1 MPGKQDQEAQSSL
14 PESNRAA
21 AEGIV
26 ERIVYENPE
35 NGFIVA
41 RMRVEGQHDLLTFV
55 GAAIAVSPGET
66 VRIQGDWVDDR
77 KFGKQIRVTEY
88 KTVLPNSIIGIEKY
102 LGSGLIHGI
111 GPAYA
116 ERLIKAFGIE
126 TLKVIDEQPERL
138 TSVDGIGPKRAA
150 QIRDAWSEQRSIQSI
165 MVFLQGHGIGTNQ
178 AVKIYKKYG
187 DGAVAVLRD
196 NPYRLIE
203 DISGIGF
210 AGADAIAGNLGLAT
224 NSPTRIAAG
233 LTHTLHQ
240 MVSEGHVFSERSTL
254 LTKATEL
261 LKLDSEGVAQQLE
274 ELITNKIL
282 VGEGDNVYLQDLF
295 DREAG
300 CAEHLKRLLVSE
312 KEVVTDKVDVAIQWA
327 EKKHSITLS
336 VEQRDALRMS
346 VDAPVMVITGGPGT
360 GKTTLINSILSIF
373 QKKNFSLLLAAPT
386 GRAAKRMET
395 TTGHEART
403 IHRLLEYNPKL
414 HDFTRNELN
423 PLDADVI
430 VIDEMS
436 MVDIALMHNV
446 LKAIPDDARLLL
458 VGDVDQLPSVG
469 PGNVLMDIIA
479 STSVPTV
486 RLKTVFRQAAES
498 GIISNAHRINCGESP
513 KWNDTDC
520 FFVERN
526 EPEAVRDTI
535 LELVTQR
542 IPKKFGFDPMKEIQ
556 VLAPMHRG
564 NAGVTQLNEH
574 LQAAMNPNGQEIP
587 RRGLR
592 VGDKVIQT
600 KNNYELDVYNG
611 DVGKIT
617 LVSEAVKEL
626 HVEFED
632 RTALYSFDDI
642 DNLNLAYAITV
653 HKAQGSEYPALVLP
667 IMSQHYLMLQRN
679 ILYTA
684 ITRGKSLVVLVGE
697 SKALRRALH
706 NTDVTR
712 RNTRLAERLRALA
725 RGDSRAEL

>member
-1 MPGKQDQEAQSSL
+1 MSDSSATTPQDLL
-14 PESNRAA
+14 PESKRAS

-26 ERIVYENPE
+26 ERIVFENPE
-35 NGFIVA
+35 NGFVVA

-55 GAAIAVSPGET
+55 GSAMAISPGET
-66 VRIQGDWVDDR
+66 IQISGEWVDDR
-77 KFGKQIRVTEY
+77 KFGKQIKVIEY
-88 KTVLPNSIIGIEKY
+88 KTVLPNSIVGIEKY

-126 TLKVIDEQPERL
+126 TLRVIDEEPEKLR
-138 TSVDGIGPKRAA
+138 TVEGIGPKRAA
-150 QIRDAWSEQRSIQSI
+150 QIREAWSEQREIQSI
-165 MVFLQGHGIGTNQ
+165 MIFLQGHGVGTNQ
-178 AVKIYKKYG
+178 AVRIYKKYG

-196 NPYRLIE
+196 NPYKLIE
-203 DISGIGF
+203 DITGIGF
-210 AGADAIAGNLGLAT
+210 AGADKIAIDLGLALE
-224 NSPTRIAAG
+224 SSARLAAG
-233 LTHTLHQ
+233 LTFTLQQ
-240 MVSEGHVFSERSTL
+240 MVSEGHVFSEKDAL
-254 LTKATEL
+254 LAKASALLAVDDDLVAREL
-261 LKLDSEGVAQQLE
+261 AEMIHNDS
-274 ELITNKIL
+274 LIA
-282 VGEGDNVYLQDLF
+282 EDNDIFLHDLHE
-295 DREAG
+295 RETG
-300 CAEHLKRLLVSE
+300 CADHLRRLLNAE
-312 KEVVTDKVDVAIQWA
+312 KEEVTDKPDVAIKWV

-336 VEQRDALRMS
+336 DEQRDALKMS
-346 VDAPVMVITGGPGT
+346 VDNPVTVITGGPGT
-360 GKTTLINSILSIF
+360 GKTTLINSIISVF
-373 QKKNFSLLLAAPT
+373 QRKNFTLLLAAPT

-395 TTGHEART
+395 TTGHEAKT

-436 MVDIALMHNV
+436 MVDIGLMHSV
-446 LKAIPDDARLLL
+446 LRAVPDDARLLL

-479 STSVPTV
+479 SNAVPTV
-486 RLKTVFRQAAES
+486 RLKTIFRQAAES
-498 GIISNAHRINCGESP
+498 GIITNAHRINTGESP

-535 LELVTQR
+535 LELVTHR
-542 IPKKFGFDPMKEIQ
+542 IPNKFGFDPMKEIQ

-564 NAGVTQLNEH
+564 DAGVAQLNEH
-574 LQAAMNPNGQEIP
+574 LQEAMNPKGQEIDH
-587 RRGLR
+587 RGLR

-611 DVGKIT
+611 DVGRIM
-617 LVSEAVKEL
+617 LMSEEVREL

-632 RTALYSFDDI
+632 RTALYTFDDI

-653 HKAQGSEYPALVLP
+653 HKAQGSEYPALILP
-667 IMSQHYLMLQRN
+667 LVSQHYLMLQRN

-684 ITRGKSLVVLVGE
+684 ITRGKSLVVVVGE
-697 SKALRRALH
+697 TKALHRALN
-706 NTDVTR
+706 NTDVTL
-712 RNTRLAERLRALA
+712 RNTRLAERLRTM
-725 RGDSRAEL
+725 

>member
-1 MPGKQDQEAQSSL
+1 MSDSSTPSPQNLL
-14 PESNRAA
+14 PESNRAS

-26 ERIVYENPE
+26 ERIVFENPE
-35 NGFIVA
+35 SGFVVA

-55 GAAIAVSPGET
+55 GAAMAISPGET
-66 VRIQGDWVDDR
+66 IQISGEWVDDR
-77 KFGKQIRVTEY
+77 KFGKQIKVIEY
-88 KTVLPNSIIGIEKY
+88 KTVLPNSIVGIEKY

-111 GPAYA
+111 GPKYA

-126 TLKVIDEQPERL
+126 TLKVIDEEPEKLR
-138 TSVDGIGPKRAA
+138 TVEGIGPKRAA
-150 QIRDAWSEQRSIQSI
+150 QIREAWSDQREIQSI
-165 MVFLQGHGIGTNQ
+165 MIFLQGHGVGTNQ
-178 AVKIYKKYG
+178 AVRIYKKYG

-196 NPYRLIE
+196 NPYKLIE
-203 DISGIGF
+203 DITGIGF
-210 AGADAIAGNLGLAT
+210 AGADKIARDLGLALE
-224 NSPTRIAAG
+224 SPTRLAAG
-233 LTHTLHQ
+233 LTFTLQQ
-240 MVSEGHVFSERSTL
+240 MVSEGHVFSAKGALLEKASSLLGVKDELVARELAEMIHNDALVAEENDIFLHDLHERET
-254 LTKATEL
+254 
-261 LKLDSEGVAQQLE
+261 
-274 ELITNKIL
+274 
-282 VGEGDNVYLQDLF
+282 
-295 DREAG
+295 G
-300 CAEHLKRLLVSE
+300 CAVHLRRLLNGE
-312 KEVVTDKVDVAIQWA
+312 KEDVTDKPDIAIKWV

-336 VEQRDALRMS
+336 EEQRDALKMS
-346 VDAPVMVITGGPGT
+346 VDNPVTVITGGPGT
-360 GKTTLINSILSIF
+360 GKTTLINSIISVF
-373 QKKNFSLLLAAPT
+373 QQKNFTLLQAAPT

-395 TTGHEART
+395 TTGHEAKT

-436 MVDIALMHNV
+436 MVDIGLMHSV
-446 LKAIPDDARLLL
+446 LRAVPDDARLLL

-469 PGNVLMDIIA
+469 PGNVLIDIIA
-479 STSVPTV
+479 SNAVPTV
-486 RLKTVFRQAAES
+486 RLKTIFRQAAES
-498 GIISNAHRINCGESP
+498 GIITNAHRINTGESP

-535 LELVTQR
+535 LELVTNR
-542 IPKKFGFDPMKEIQ
+542 IPNKFGFDPMKEIQ

-564 NAGVTQLNEH
+564 DAGVAQLNEH
-574 LQAAMNPNGQEIP
+574 LQEAMNPKGQEVP

-617 LVSEAVKEL
+617 VMSEEAREL

-632 RTALYSFDDI
+632 RTALYTFDDI

-653 HKAQGSEYPALVLP
+653 HKAQGSEYPALILP
-667 IMSQHYLMLQRN
+667 IVSQHYLMLQRN

-684 ITRGKSLVVLVGE
+684 ITRGKSLVVVVGE
-697 SKALRRALH
+697 TKALHRALN

-712 RNTRLAERLRALA
+712 RNTRLAERLRTI
-725 RGDSRAEL
+725 